1 MPLKIAIVIWLV
13 ICAWYDWRTGEVPN
27 QLTLP
32 ALAIGGVVAACNGLG
47 PLMLF
52 AVIFIALLFFYQKM
66 GVGGADA
73 KILTALA
80 GLWPESLPVV
90 LFGLAIWSLARS
102 LSGRRG
108 SYQAVPP
115 MSIAVFC
122 MLVVDTARF
131 FP

>member
-1 MPLKIAIVIWLV
+1 MKIAIVIWLV

-32 ALAIGGVVAACNGLG
+32 TLAIGGVVAVFNGSGSLV
-47 PLMLF
+47 LF
-52 AVIFIALLFFYQKM
+52 AVIFIALLFFYKKM

-73 KILTALA
+73 KIMSALA

-90 LFGLAIWSLARS
+90 LLGLVIWSLARCF
-102 LSGRRG
+102 SGRRG
-108 SYQAVPP
+108 SYRAVPP

-122 MLVVDTARF
+122 MLVIDTARF